1 MKSKKLT
8 AMLTVSAMAASMLLT
23 AQAIPVTAAGSDTL
37 SYPVQEFR
45 FGIGDTDRS
54 ITISG
59 TGSGDYVSS
68 AEFIGN
74 RTQKWYLNY
83 ISNGVYEIVNSQTG
97 YILTNNGGTA
107 VTAPDKDGAN
117 QLWQIKAVSQ
127 DFEGNDLYYK
137 IVSNAN
143 SSEALT
149 FDVESNSFSV
159 DGYKGNLYQTY
170 KLNLDGLEGF
180 AGNCM
185 VNGKEK
191 AGTIGGLL
199 GETVFCDT
207 VEEVVEA
214 LDSREPKTVVVT
226 ANLNFVNQ
234 SKAKQQIRDD
244 KTLVGSYAANTIV
257 DCQLRND
264 DLWGKEADTPAG
276 NIVIR
281 NMNFRGEYLNNT
293 GSGNLLLAFYG
304 VRNLWLDHNSFS
316 TTFAQDKSHEV
327 GKFVWI
333 NTPAKGWA
341 DDKWNA
347 YNPDYITAS
356 YNSFLNRY
364 WTFAFGS
371 QNTDTSRLHTTLM
384 FNRWEQCSRRC
395 PQYSNGYDHNYNNY
409 YTVTNG
415 SNPNHSSQ
423 VIGGEGSRVIN
434 ENCRFE
440 GCGPWELDPDR
451 TSCISFTEKGSYT
464 AGSPTSAAAPIK
476 FENHNSDTWKV
487 TDCYGYHLVSA
498 YNTNNTD
505 IKAFCNTYSGARNAY
520 SKLHYITDEEC
531 EKYVSASYDAP
542 HLKSIEVGSAPVGN
556 REGAVLDE
564 GALYMIKNV
573 NSGLYLDVDGAKAEN
588 GTNIQQW
595 GAAEPGVQN
604 TFRVISAGD
613 GYYYLVSQV
622 GDKATYFLDVANN
635 STENG
640 ANIGIWNKTDADCQ
654 KIKFYEVSD
663 GKYMLLTKQTGDKK
677 CLGVQAASKNSGA
690 NIVQWQTTLSDPSQ
704 HWTLEKVDND
714 GCEMD
719 TSKIYMFENVNSGLF
734 MDVAYAGTE
743 DGTNVWQWIGDTKKP
758 GTNNSFTLKRFGTT
772 NMYYIMSRLGN
783 YCLKAESSAN
793 GANIFLTPYN
803 TKDSSMLFKFVK
815 NPDGSY
821 NILTHAS
828 RDNCLVE
835 VANAAS
841 GNSGNVAQWEANG
854 NNCQKWNLIEVTIPE
869 TKPAAPSAPTITNV
883 EYSSKSHQVRFTWK
897 PVSGAQNYA
906 IAVYLAGRWR
916 IQTQSIEASVTSYT
930 TPKNLIP
937 GKSYKVAVAVK
948 VNGIWSS
955 ADAVKHAVTVTV
967 K

>member
-83 ISNGVYEIVNSQTG
+83 ISDGVYEIVNSQTG

-117 QLWQIKAVSQ
+117 QRWQIKAVSQ

-207 VEEVVEA
+207 VEEVVTA
-214 LDSREPKTVVVT
+214 LDSNVPKTVVIT

-234 SKAKQQIRDD
+234 GKDKQRIRDD
-244 KTLVGSYAANTIV
+244 KTLVGSYKANTIT
-257 DCQLRND
+257 DCLLRND
-264 DLWGKEADTPAG
+264 DFWGKDDRPSQ

-281 NMNFRGEYLNNT
+281 NMTFRGEYLNSD
-293 GSGNLLLAFYG
+293 GSGNLLLQFYG

-316 TTFAQDKSHEV
+316 ASFAQNKDHEV

-333 NTPAKGWA
+333 NTPSAGWS
-341 DDKWNA
+341 DGKYNG

-356 YNSFLNRY
+356 YNNFLNRY

-371 QNTDTSRLHTTLM
+371 QNKDTSRLHTTLM
-384 FNRWEQCSRRC
+384 FNKWEQCSRRC

-409 YTVTNG
+409 HTVTNG
-415 SNPNHSSQ
+415 SNPNKSSQ

-440 GCGPWELDPDR
+440 GYTGNELDPDR
-451 TSCISFTEKGSYT
+451 NSCISFTDKGSYT
-464 AGSPTSAAAPIK
+464 ADSPTSAAAPIS
-476 FENHNSDTWKV
+476 FTNHNSDTWNV

-542 HLKSIEVGSAPVGN
+542 HLKSIEVGGAPVGN

-640 ANIGIWNKTDADCQ
+640 ANIGIWSNTGADCQ

-758 GTNNSFTLKRFGTT
+758 GTNNSFTLKRFGTS

-883 EYSSKSHQVRFTWK
+883 EYSTKSHQVRFTWK

>member
-1 MKSKKLT
+1 MKHKITALLAALT
-8 AMLTVSAMAASMLLT
+8 MAVSMMPTVPAM
-23 AQAIPVTAAGSDTL
+23 QVTAAGADTF

-45 FGIGDTDRS
+45 FGIGDTNRS

-59 TGSGDYVSS
+59 TDSGDYVSS
-68 AEFIGN
+68 AEFLGN

-83 ISNGVYEIVNSQTG
+83 IASGVYEIVNSQTG
-97 YILTNNGGTA
+97 YVLTNESGLA
-107 VTAPDKDGAN
+107 VTSPDTDGAN
-117 QLWQIKAVSQ
+117 QRWQITAVSQ

-137 IVSNAN
+137 IVSNAD
-143 SSEALT
+143 STAALT
-149 FDVESNSFSV
+149 FDTESNSFSV
-159 DGYKGNLYQTY
+159 DSYTGALYQTY

-207 VEEVVEA
+207 VEEVVTA
-214 LDSREPKTVVVT
+214 LDSKVPMTVVVT

-234 SKAKQQIRDD
+234 GKDKQQIRDD
-244 KTLVGSYAANTIV
+244 KTLVGSYKANTIT
-257 DCQLRND
+257 DCQFRND
-264 DLWGKEADTPAG
+264 DLWGEEEDTPAG

-281 NMNFRGEYLNNT
+281 NLNFVGEYLNDS

-316 TTFAQDKSHEV
+316 ATFAQDKSHEV

-451 TSCISFTEKGSYT
+451 SSCISFTDKGSYT
-464 AGSPTSAAAPIK
+464 ADSPTFTASPIS
-476 FENHNSDTWKV
+476 FTNHNSDTWKV

-505 IKAFCNTYSGARNAY
+505 IKAFCNAYSGAWNAY
-520 SKLHYITDEEC
+520 SKIHYITDEEC
-531 EKYVSASYDAP
+531 ENYVSTSYEPP
-542 HLKSIEVGSAPVGN
+542 HLKAIEVGGAPVGN

-588 GTNIQQW
+588 GANIQQW

-622 GDKATYFLDVANN
+622 GDKATYFLEIADN
-635 STENG
+635 SLENG
-640 ANIGIWNKTDADCQ
+640 ANVELWSETGADCQ
-654 KIKFYEVSD
+654 KLKFYEVSD
-663 GKYMLLTKQTGDKK
+663 GTYMLLTKQTGDKK
-677 CLGVQAASKNSGA
+677 CLGVQAASRDVGA
-690 NIVQWQTTLSDPSQ
+690 NIVQWQTTRSDTSQ
-704 HWTLEKVDND
+704 HWTLEKVEND

-719 TSKIYMFENVNSGLF
+719 TSKTYMFENVNSGLF

-743 DGTNVWQWIGDTKKP
+743 DGTNVWQWSGDTENP
-758 GTNNSFTLKRFGTT
+758 AVNNTFTLKQFGDSH
-772 NMYYIMSRLGN
+772 MYYIMSRLGDC
-783 YCLKAESSAN
+783 CLKAEN
-793 GANIFLTPYN
+793 GDNGGNIYLTPYS

-835 VANAAS
+835 IANAGT
-841 GNSGNVAQWEANG
+841 GNSDNVAQWAANG
-854 NNCQKWNLIEVTIPE
+854 LSCQKWDLIEVTIEEPE
-869 TKPAAPSAPTITNV
+869 VACDVNMDGSFNVADVVLLQKWLLAVPDTHLANWKAADLCEDDKLDVFDLCLMKRALL
-883 EYSSKSHQVRFTWK
+883 EQK
-897 PVSGAQNYA
+897 A
-906 IAVYLAGRWR
+906 
-916 IQTQSIEASVTSYT
+916 
-930 TPKNLIP
+930 
-937 GKSYKVAVAVK
+937 
-948 VNGIWSS
+948 
-955 ADAVKHAVTVTV
+955 
-967 K
+967 

>member
-1 MKSKKLT
+1 MKHKLT
-8 AMLTVSAMAASMLLT
+8 ALLAAFTMAVSVMPSIPAM
-23 AQAIPVTAAGSDTL
+23 QVTAAGADTL

-45 FGIGDTDRS
+45 FGIGDTNRS

-59 TGSGDYVSS
+59 TNSGDYVSS
-68 AEFIGN
+68 AEFLGD

-83 ISNGVYEIVNSQTG
+83 IASGVYEIVNSQTG
-97 YILTNNGGTA
+97 YVLTNEGGLA
-107 VTAPDKDGAN
+107 VTSPDTDGAN
-117 QLWQIKAVSQ
+117 QRWQITAVSQ

-137 IVSNAN
+137 IVSNAD
-143 SSEALT
+143 STAVLT
-149 FDVESNSFSV
+149 FDTESNSFSV
-159 DGYKGNLYQTY
+159 DSYTGALYQTY

-207 VEEVVEA
+207 VEEVVTA
-214 LDSREPKTVVVT
+214 LDSKVPKTVVVT

-234 SKAKQQIRDD
+234 SKANQQIRDD
-244 KTLVGSYAANTIV
+244 KTLVGSYAANTIT
-257 DCQLRND
+257 DCQFRND
-264 DLWGKEADTPAG
+264 DLWGEEEDTPAG

-281 NMNFRGEYLNNT
+281 NLNFVGEYLNDT

-316 TTFAQDKSHEV
+316 ATFAQDKSHEV

-409 YTVTNG
+409 HTVTNG
-415 SNPNHSSQ
+415 NNANHSSQ

-451 TSCISFTEKGSYT
+451 TSCISFTDKGSYT
-464 AGSPTSAAAPIK
+464 ADSPTSSASPIS
-476 FENHNSDTWKV
+476 FTNHNSDTWKV

-505 IKAFCNTYSGARNAY
+505 IKAFCNTYSGAWNAY
-520 SKLHYITDEEC
+520 NKIHYITDEEC
-531 EKYVSASYDAP
+531 ENYVSTSYEPP
-542 HLKSIEVGSAPVGN
+542 HLKAIEVGGAPVGN

-595 GAAEPGVQN
+595 GATEPGVQN

-622 GDKATYFLDVANN
+622 GDKATYFLEVADN
-635 STENG
+635 SLENG
-640 ANIGIWNKTDADCQ
+640 ANVGLWSETGADCQ

-663 GKYMLLTKQTGDKK
+663 GTYMLLTKQTGDKK
-677 CLGVQAASKNSGA
+677 CLGVQAASRDVGA
-690 NIVQWQTTLSDPSQ
+690 NIVQWQTTISDTSQ
-704 HWTLEKVDND
+704 HWTLENVENE
-714 GCEMD
+714 GCAMD
-719 TSKIYMFENVNSGLF
+719 TSKTYMFENVNSGLF

-743 DGTNVWQWIGDTKKP
+743 VGTNVWQWQGDTENP
-758 GTNNSFTLKRFGTT
+758 GTNNTFTLKQFGDFH
-772 NMYYIMSRLGN
+772 MYYIMSCLGD
-783 YCLKAESSAN
+783 YCLKAENSDN
-793 GANIFLTPYN
+793 GGNIYLTPYN

-835 VANAAS
+835 IANAGT
-841 GNSGNVAQWEANG
+841 GNSDNVAQWAANG
-854 NNCQKWNLIEVTIPE
+854 LSCQKWDLIEVTIEEPE
-869 TKPAAPSAPTITNV
+869 VACDVNMDGSFNVADVVLLQKWLLAVPDTHLPNWKAADLCEDDKLNV
-883 EYSSKSHQVRFTWK
+883 FDLCLMKRALLEQKT
-897 PVSGAQNYA
+897 
-906 IAVYLAGRWR
+906 
-916 IQTQSIEASVTSYT
+916 
-930 TPKNLIP
+930 
-937 GKSYKVAVAVK
+937 
-948 VNGIWSS
+948 
-955 ADAVKHAVTVTV
+955 
-967 K
+967 

>member
-1 MKSKKLT
+1 MKHKLT
-8 AMLTVSAMAASMLLT
+8 ALLAAFTMAVSVMPSIPAM
-23 AQAIPVTAAGSDTL
+23 QVTAAGADAF

-45 FGIGDTDRS
+45 FGIGDTNRS

-59 TGSGDYVSS
+59 TDSGDYVSS
-68 AEFIGN
+68 AEFLGN

-83 ISNGVYEIVNSQTG
+83 IASGVYEIVNSQTG
-97 YILTNNGGTA
+97 YVLTNEGGLA
-107 VTAPDKDGAN
+107 VTSPDTDGAN
-117 QLWQIKAVSQ
+117 QRWQITAVSQ

-137 IVSNAN
+137 IVSNADN
-143 SSEALT
+143 TAALT
-149 FDVESNSFSV
+149 FDTESNSFSV
-159 DGYKGNLYQTY
+159 DSYTGALYQTY

-185 VNGKEK
+185 VNGYEK

-234 SKAKQQIRDD
+234 SKANQQIRDD

-257 DCQLRND
+257 DCQFRND
-264 DLWGKEADTPAG
+264 DLWGEEADTPAG

-281 NMNFRGEYLNNT
+281 NMNFRGEYLNDT

-316 TTFAQDKSHEV
+316 ATFAQDKSHEV

-356 YNSFLNRY
+356 YNTFLNRY

-395 PQYSNGYDHNYNNY
+395 PQYSNGYAHNYNNY
-409 YTVTNG
+409 HTVTG
-415 SNPNHSSQ
+415 SSNPNASSQ

-440 GCGPWELDPDR
+440 GYTWALDPDR
-451 TSCISFTEKGSYT
+451 NSCISFTDKGSYT
-464 AGSPTSAAAPIK
+464 ADSPTSTASPIS
-476 FENHNSDTWKV
+476 FTNHNSDTWKV

-505 IKAFCNTYSGARNAY
+505 IKAFCNAYSGAWNAY
-520 SKLHYITDEEC
+520 SKIHYITDEEC
-531 EKYVSASYDAP
+531 ENYVSTSYEPP
-542 HLKSIEVGSAPVGN
+542 HLKEIEVGGAPVGN
-556 REGAVLDE
+556 RKGAVLDE

-588 GTNIQQW
+588 GANIQQW
-595 GAAEPGVQN
+595 GAAERGVQN
-604 TFRVISAGD
+604 TFRAISAGD

-622 GDKATYFLDVANN
+622 GDKATYFLEVADN
-635 STENG
+635 SLENG
-640 ANIGIWNKTDADCQ
+640 ANVGLWSETGADCQ

-663 GKYMLLTKQTGDKK
+663 GTYMLLTKQTGDKK
-677 CLGVQAASKNSGA
+677 CLGVQAASKEVGA
-690 NIVQWQTTLSDPSQ
+690 NIVQWQTTISDTSQ
-704 HWTLEKVDND
+704 YWTLEKVEND
-714 GCEMD
+714 GCSMD
-719 TSKIYMFENVNSGLF
+719 TSKVYMFENVNSGLF

-743 DGTNVWQWIGDTKKP
+743 DGTNVWQWQGDTENP
-758 GTNNSFTLKRFGTT
+758 GTNNTFTLKQFGDSH
-772 NMYYIMSRLGN
+772 MYYIMSHLGD
-783 YCLKAESSAN
+783 YCLKAEN
-793 GANIFLTPYN
+793 GDNGGNIYLTPYN

-835 VANAAS
+835 IANAGT
-841 GNSGNVAQWEANG
+841 GNSDNVAQWAANG
-854 NNCQKWNLIEVTIPE
+854 LSCQKWDLIEVTIEKPE
-869 TKPAAPSAPTITNV
+869 VACDVNMDGSFNVADVVLLQKWLLAVPDTHLPNWKAADLCDDDKLNV
-883 EYSSKSHQVRFTWK
+883 FDLCLMKRALLEQK
-897 PVSGAQNYA
+897 A
-906 IAVYLAGRWR
+906 
-916 IQTQSIEASVTSYT
+916 
-930 TPKNLIP
+930 
-937 GKSYKVAVAVK
+937 
-948 VNGIWSS
+948 
-955 ADAVKHAVTVTV
+955 
-967 K
+967 

>member
-1 MKSKKLT
+1 MKHKLT
-8 AMLTVSAMAASMLLT
+8 ALLAAFTMAVSVMPSIPAM
-23 AQAIPVTAAGSDTL
+23 QVTAAGADAF

-45 FGIGDTDRS
+45 FGIGDTNRS

-59 TGSGDYVSS
+59 TDSGDYVSS
-68 AEFIGN
+68 AEFLGN

-83 ISNGVYEIVNSQTG
+83 IASGVYEIVNSQTG
-97 YILTNNGGTA
+97 YVLTNEGGLA
-107 VTAPDKDGAN
+107 VTSPDTDGAN
-117 QLWQIKAVSQ
+117 QRWQITAVSQ

-137 IVSNAN
+137 IVSNADN
-143 SSEALT
+143 TTALT
-149 FDVESNSFSV
+149 FDTESNSFSV
-159 DGYKGNLYQTY
+159 DSYTGALYQTY

-214 LDSREPKTVVVT
+214 LDSKVPMTVVVT

-244 KTLVGSYAANTIV
+244 KTLVGSYAANTIT
-257 DCQLRND
+257 DCQFRND
-264 DLWGKEADTPAG
+264 DLWGEEADTPAG

-281 NMNFRGEYLNNT
+281 NMNFRGEYLNDT
-293 GSGNLLLAFYG
+293 GSGNLLFGFYG
-304 VRNLWLDHNSFS
+304 IRNFWLDHNSFS
-316 TTFAQDKSHEV
+316 ATFAQDKSHEV

-409 YTVTNG
+409 HTVTG
-415 SNPNHSSQ
+415 SSNPNASSQ

-440 GCGPWELDPDR
+440 GYTWALDPDR
-451 TSCISFTEKGSYT
+451 NSCISFTDKGSYT
-464 AGSPTSAAAPIK
+464 ADSPTSTASPIS
-476 FENHNSDTWKV
+476 FTNHNSDTWKV

-505 IKAFCNTYSGARNAY
+505 IKAFCNAYSGAWNAY
-520 SKLHYITDEEC
+520 SKIHYITDEEC
-531 EKYVSASYDAP
+531 ENYVSTSYEPP
-542 HLKSIEVGSAPVGN
+542 HLKEIEVGGAPVGN
-556 REGAVLDE
+556 REGAVLHE

-595 GAAEPGVQN
+595 GATEPGVQN

-622 GDKATYFLDVANN
+622 GDKATYFLEVADN
-635 STENG
+635 SLENG
-640 ANIGIWNKTDADCQ
+640 ANVGLWSETGADCQ

-663 GKYMLLTKQTGDKK
+663 GTYMLLTKQTGDKK
-677 CLGVQAASKNSGA
+677 CLGVQAASKEVGA
-690 NIVQWQTTLSDPSQ
+690 NIVQWQTTISDTSQ
-704 HWTLEKVDND
+704 HWTLEKVEND
-714 GCEMD
+714 GCSMD
-719 TSKIYMFENVNSGLF
+719 TSKVYMFENVNSGLF

-743 DGTNVWQWIGDTKKP
+743 DGTNVWQWQGDTENP
-758 GTNNSFTLKRFGTT
+758 GTNNTFTLKQFGDSH
-772 NMYYIMSRLGN
+772 MYYIMSRLGD
-783 YCLKAESSAN
+783 YCLKAEN
-793 GANIFLTPYN
+793 GDNGGNIYLTPYN

-835 VANAAS
+835 IANAGT
-841 GNSGNVAQWEANG
+841 GNSDNVAQWAANG
-854 NNCQKWNLIEVTIPE
+854 LSCQKWDLIEVTIEKPE
-869 TKPAAPSAPTITNV
+869 VACDVNMDGSFNVADVVLLQKWLLAVPDTHLPNWKAADLCDDDKLNV
-883 EYSSKSHQVRFTWK
+883 FDLCLMKRALLEQK
-897 PVSGAQNYA
+897 A
-906 IAVYLAGRWR
+906 
-916 IQTQSIEASVTSYT
+916 
-930 TPKNLIP
+930 
-937 GKSYKVAVAVK
+937 
-948 VNGIWSS
+948 
-955 ADAVKHAVTVTV
+955 
-967 K
+967 